1 MSARIC
7 PSCQYN
13 VTSTVVT
20 ACPNCGQ
27 ALPTALAS
35 ASSSSMMLVATVLIA
50 AGGAGA
56 WYLMRGPA
64 AVMPPDKPVASMM
77 SPPSTV
83 AAPTPPPATMARPVS
98 PRAAATPA
106 TPVGTPRAAAAVDER
121 VVTDLIVKLSAP
133 ATAWQAAAALAEL
146 PSPRAEQALMTAYDR
161 RQWGKM
167 AGAAAFYAR
176 KRPPQYETVLVE
188 LLNQSRDLAVA
199 QDLILAKDPK
209 IFEPARKWAAEQ
221 GFKLVPSSKT
231 PTGVTWIQN

>member
-13 VTSTVVT
+13 VVSTVVT
-20 ACPNCGQ
+20 ACPNCGNT
-27 ALPTALAS
+27 LPMTLAS
-35 ASSSSMMLVATVLIA
+35 ASSSSMMLVATALIL

-64 AVMPPDKPVASMM
+64 AVAPPEASVASVT

-83 AAPTPPPATMARPVS
+83 AAATPPPATMARSAS
-98 PRAAATPA
+98 PRSAATPA
-106 TPVGTPRAAAAVDER
+106 TPAVTSGASAAIDDRAI
-121 VVTDLIVKLSAP
+121 TDLIVKLSASG
-133 ATAWQAAAALAEL
+133 TAFQAAAALAEI

-199 QDLILAKDPK
+199 QDLILSKDPK
-209 IFEPARKWAAEQ
+209 LAEPARKWAAEQ
-221 GFKLVPSSKT
+221 GFKLVPSNKT
-231 PTGVTWIQN
+231 PTGVTWVQN

>member
-27 ALPTALAS
+27 SLPTTLAS

-50 AGGAGA
+50 AAGAGA

-64 AVMPPDKPVASMM
+64 VVVPPKPAGAS
-77 SPPSTV
+77 SAAARTPVPSSTTV
-83 AAPTPPPATMARPVS
+83 ARPPTPGP
-98 PRAAATPA
+98 AATPVSVA
-106 TPVGTPRAAAAVDER
+106 PSSRAVSTPADDRKVEG
-121 VVTDLIVKLSAP
+121 LIAKLNVP
-133 ATAWQAAAALAEL
+133 ASSWEAAAALAEI
-146 PSPRAEQALMTAYDR
+146 PSPRAEQALMAAYDKR
-161 RQWGKM
+161 DYGKM

-176 KRPPQYETVLVE
+176 KKPPAYEKVLVE

-209 IFEPARKWAAEQ
+209 ISEPARKWAAEQ
-221 GFKLVPSSKT
+221 GFRLVPSDKT
-231 PTGVTWIQN
+231 PIGFTWTQK

>member
-27 ALPTALAS
+27 ALPTTLAS

-56 WYLMRGPA
+56 WYLMRGPEA
-64 AVMPPDKPVASMM
+64 MVPP
-77 SPPSTV
+77 T
-83 AAPTPPPATMARPVS
+83 AAPPPTLSRQTVPPATTIARPATS
-98 PRAAATPA
+98 RAAAWE
-106 TPVGTPRAAAAVDER
+106 AA
-121 VVTDLIVKLSAP
+121 S
-133 ATAWQAAAALAEL
+133 ALADI
-146 PSPRAEQALMTAYDR
+146 PSPRAEQALMAAYDR
-161 RQWGKM
+161 RDYGKM

-176 KRPPQYETVLVE
+176 KRPPAYEKVLVE

-209 IFEPARKWAAEQ
+209 ISEPARKWAAEQ
-221 GFKLVPSSKT
+221 GFKLVPSKQT

>member
-7 PSCQYN
+7 PSCQYT
-13 VTSTVVT
+13 VVSTVVT

-27 ALPTALAS
+27 SLPVSLAS
-35 ASSSSMMLVATVLIA
+35 SSSSMMLVATVLIA

-64 AVMPPDKPVASMM
+64 GVAG
-77 SPPSTV
+77 
-83 AAPTPPPATMARPVS
+83 PTPPASVVSGPTAPPATAIARP
-98 PRAAATPA
+98 A
-106 TPVGTPRAAAAVDER
+106 TPRAAASPVAAVPSSRPAAISAVDDRKVEG
-121 VVTDLIVKLSAP
+121 LIAKLNVP
-133 ATAWQAAAALAEL
+133 ASSWEAAAALAEI
-146 PSPRAEQALMTAYDR
+146 PSPRAEQALMAAYDR
-161 RQWGKM
+161 RDYGKM

-176 KRPPQYETVLVE
+176 KKPPAYEKVLVD

-209 IFEPARKWAAEQ
+209 ISEPARKWAAEQ
-221 GFKLVPSSKT
+221 GFKLVPSKQT

>member
-27 ALPTALAS
+27 ALPTTLAS
-35 ASSSSMMLVATVLIA
+35 ASASSMMLVATVLIA

-56 WYLMRGPA
+56 WYLMRGPEA
-64 AVMPPDKPVASMM
+64 MVPP
-77 SPPSTV
+77 T
-83 AAPTPPPATMARPVS
+83 AAPPPTVSRQTVPPATTIARPATS
-98 PRAAATPA
+98 RAAASPA
-106 TPVGTPRAAAAVDER
+106 APGPSARPAAVSAVDDR
-121 VVTDLIVKLSAP
+121 QVTGLIAKLNTP
-133 ATAWQAAAALAEL
+133 ATAWEAASALADI
-146 PSPRAEQALMTAYDR
+146 PSPRAEQALMAAYDR
-161 RQWGKM
+161 RDYGKM

-176 KRPPQYETVLVE
+176 KRPPAYEKVLVE

-209 IFEPARKWAAEQ
+209 ISEPARKWAAEQ
-221 GFKLVPSSKT
+221 GFKLVPSKQT

>member
-1 MSARIC
+1 MSARVC

-20 ACPNCGQ
+20 ACPNCGNP
-27 ALPTALAS
+27 LPTTLAS

-64 AVMPPDKPVASMM
+64 AVVAPAP
-77 SPPSTV
+77 PPSVVAGT
-83 AAPTPPPATMARPVS
+83 AAPPAAAVARP
-98 PRAAATPA
+98 A
-106 TPVGTPRAAAAVDER
+106 TPRAAASPVTAVPSARPAAITAVDDRKVEG
-121 VVTDLIVKLSAP
+121 LIAKLNVP
-133 ATAWQAAAALAEL
+133 ASSWEAAAALAEIA
-146 PSPRAEQALMTAYDR
+146 SPRAEQALMAAYDR
-161 RQWGKM
+161 REYGKM

-176 KRPPQYETVLVE
+176 KKPPAYEKVLVD

-209 IFEPARKWAAEQ
+209 ISEPARKWAAEQ
-221 GFKLVPSSKT
+221 GFKLVPSKKT
-231 PTGVTWIQN
+231 PTGVTWVQN